1 MWHGG
6 GQVEAE
12 LLAGAYESTPKCAD
26 EHDCQSIAFKAIST
40 GIFGY
45 LLQAATDIAIK
56 TVRENCACRST
67 PTRVIFK
74 CFSDEVLE
82 SYRHSASGFDI

>member
-56 TVRENCACRST
+56 TVRETCSCRRT
-67 PTRVIFK
+67 PTRVVFE
-74 CFSDEVLE
+74 CFSAEVLMA
-82 SYRHSASGFDI
+82 YRAAGIGL